1 MCPSDFSS
9 LAFSQWVLKK
19 WGKSAINNVFVCE
32 WLHYYPNEIVAVF
45 SKSEIKFF
53 QMKFET
59 SHQNMFQNNKIE
71 SPLFYFDLEFL
82 SKNNKSHPVVYIS
95 KVFPCNIRKK

>member
-1 MCPSDFSS
+1 M
-9 LAFSQWVLKK
+9 
-19 WGKSAINNVFVCE
+19 KS
-32 WLHYYPNEIVAVF
+32 NEIVAVF

-59 SHQNMFQNNKIE
+59 SHQNMFQNNKIK

-82 SKNNKSHPVVYIS
+82 SKNNNSHPVVYIS

>member
-1 MCPSDFSS
+1 MVHSGTLPSIF
-9 LAFSQWVLKK
+9 
-19 WGKSAINNVFVCE
+19 E
-32 WLHYYPNEIVAVF
+32 AVYR
-45 SKSEIKFF
+45 KSEIKFF

-59 SHQNMFQNNKIE
+59 SHQNMFQNNKFK

-82 SKNNKSHPVVYIS
+82 SKNNNSHPVVYIS